1 MTAIKGHCA
10 CGKVSYESAAEPAFT
25 GICHCKSCQRQSGS
39 AFAVVIGVPTALLT
53 VSGEPK
59 TYASKGDSGKEVVA
73 KFCPDCG
80 STILSEPEAFAG
92 MSIVRAGTL
101 DDTSWLKRC
110 SPGCPW
116 AESCK
121 ASRRCLAEWP
131 IGPSAP
137 AATRTGMGLS
147 R

>member
-101 DDTSWLKRC
+101 DDTSWLK
-110 SPGCPW
+110 PGMQIYCDSMQPW
-116 AESCK
+116 VSLGGELQSFPK
-121 ASRRCLAEWP
+121 MP
-131 IGPSAP
+131 G
-137 AATRTGMGLS
+137 
-147 R
+147 